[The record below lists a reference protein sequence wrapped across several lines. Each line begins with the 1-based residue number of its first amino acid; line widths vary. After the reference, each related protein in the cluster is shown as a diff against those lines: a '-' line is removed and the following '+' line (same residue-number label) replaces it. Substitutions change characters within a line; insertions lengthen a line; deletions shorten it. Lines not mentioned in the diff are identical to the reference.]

1 MLKTK
6 KLMMSVIVIFL
17 TISLEI
23 CINIDLKIK
32 NGNLKVIIKI
42 IFKSLINYKQSILKL
57 SYINLKIYNIAK

>member
-6 KLMMSVIVIFL
+6 KLMMIVIVIFS

-57 SYINLKIYNIAK
+57 SYIKFKNL

>member
-6 KLMMSVIVIFL
+6 KLMMIVIVIFL